1 MVSSKLELTR
11 SRFSY
16 STSVSLVDCLMKQ
29 KSGIFNLILTASAL
43 CARAQT
49 IAPLSHMLT
58 LRSAWRSFANSGT
71 RSTTFVLRQHV
82 VFQRRDFLAQRRKG
96 AKRCRVSKGF
106 FFRPLR
112 LCAFASATLRPCD
125 FATLRLCAFAP
136 LREKSSP
143 HETLCANLRTLET
156 RH

>member
-1 MVSSKLELTR
+1 
-11 SRFSY
+11 
-16 STSVSLVDCLMKQ
+16 
-29 KSGIFNLILTASAL
+29 
-43 CARAQT
+43 
-49 IAPLSHMLT
+49 
-58 LRSAWRSFANSGT
+58 
-71 RSTTFVLRQHV
+71 LRQHV
-82 VFQRRDFLAQRRKG
+82 VFQRRDFLAQKRKG

-156 RH
+156 RHQQAVEKVIFVNRFNISGQYSRPFARRWATRLRVNDYAEIVHIQD